1 MKIKFYLTILLGLF
15 SSCNT
20 VSYIYRKSV
29 IGLIRDDK
37 IPLPDVSI
45 VYDSS
50 DILSPSNVTTN
61 KKGQFILPK
70 IEIKNYHNFIKSIR
84 GINSI
89 IILKKKGY
97 DIKKI
102 NLKDYDRNKDTI
114 DIGTIYLKSKQS
126 NSVNLW

>member
-20 VSYIYRKSV
+20 TSYIYRKSV

-37 IPLPDVSI
+37 TPLPNVSI
-45 VYDSS
+45 VYDSL
-50 DILSPSNVTTN
+50 DVLSPRNVITN
-61 KKGQFILPK
+61 NKGQFILPK
-70 IEIKNYHNFIKSIR
+70 IEMKNYQNFIKSIKE
-84 GINSI
+84 INSMI
-89 IILKKKGY
+89 IIKKKGY
-97 DIKKI
+97 DTKKI
-102 NLKDYDRNKDTI
+102 NLKTYDMNKDTI